1 MSERSELILALIL
14 PLVAFVWTAADAT
27 SGVVSAARL
36 QSAPIA
42 IAQLAEAVSGPATAA
57 PADERTG
64 NDVCADAH
72 TGGAQRQP
80 LNLLHPALQQLCQAG
95 LRFTERL
102 SRG

>member
-42 IAQLAEAVSGPATAA
+42 IAQLADAVSGSATTA
-57 PADERTG
+57 PADERAGTG
-64 NDVCADAH
+64 AC
-72 TGGAQRQP
+72 GSESSKGASHQP
-80 LNLLHPALQQLCQAG
+80 LTLLHPALQRLCQAG
-95 LRFTERL
+95 FRFTESL